1 MSMKAVVN
9 QMPPHW
15 LAERKN
21 SDVAQWDEM
30 WDGVLHMPPMP
41 NGIHQDFELDVAAY
55 LKRRWAKP
63 RGAMVRHGVNLTT
76 PADEDAWTKNYRVP
90 DIVLLTPDRFHI
102 DKNEYMAGAPLVVI
116 EIRSPDDE
124 TYDKFPFYAA
134 LGVPEVWV
142 FHRDTKVPEVHALG
156 PGPAYRPRPADP
168 DGWLRS
174 PAAGVEFRQTRP
186 GKVWLRVA
194 GDEATAEELPD

>member
-1 MSMKAVVN
+1 MKAVVAEF
-9 QMPPHW
+9 PPHW
-15 LAERKN
+15 LAERKR
-21 SDVAQWDEM
+21 SGAHRFDEV
-30 WDGVLHMPPMP
+30 WDGVLHIPPV
-41 NGIHQDFELDVAAY
+41 QTTTQQVLDAALAIY
-55 LKRRWAKP
+55 LHLRWAKP
-63 RGAMVRHGVNLTT
+63 RGCRANHGVNLTT
-76 PADEDAWTKNYRVP
+76 PADEEAWTKNYRVP

-102 DKNEYMAGAPLVVI
+102 DKNEYMAGAPLVVV

-156 PGPAYRPRPADP
+156 AGPAYHPRPADP

-186 GKVWLRVA
+186 GKVWLRIN